1 MGYRH
6 TIIGFIHVVL
16 IACAGAT
23 TAAERALTYL
33 ILADTVPPLM
43 ITTADDPMAGG
54 VVTDVVQQ
62 MFANTDYDI
71 RPLVVPWQR
80 MTEEMLERDD
90 WITYGPRT
98 RCTVER
104 GCARSKDPILQFEH
118 VVVTLADSPLVV
130 RNHENL
136 FGRNLLLVDN
146 FHYPGLDQYL
156 ATPVDQAGSG
166 EIRDIRAFTPE
177 GALRMLRHRR
187 GEAYIDWRLRV
198 MYNLSGAGLAPGDV
212 RLTDASNIV
221 PTQGIHLIYSDKL
234 SAELRAFIDERL
246 AEMHL
251 DGTLA
256 NIIDRATSPLEASF
270 TK

>member
-1 MGYRH
+1 
-6 TIIGFIHVVL
+6 
-16 IACAGAT
+16 
-23 TAAERALTYL
+23 
-33 ILADTVPPLM
+33 
-43 ITTADDPMAGG
+43 MAGG
-54 VVTDVVQQ
+54 IVTEVMQQ
-62 MFANTDYDI
+62 IFADTDYTV

-80 MTEEMLERDD
+80 LTEEMVERDD
-90 WITYGPRT
+90 WITYGHRS
-98 RCTVER
+98 RCAAER
-104 GCARSKDPILQFEH
+104 GCARSKDSILQFEH
-118 VVVTLADSPLVV
+118 VVVTLADSPLTV

-156 ATPVDQAGSG
+156 ATPVDRPGSG
-166 EIRDIRAFTPE
+166 DIRDIRAFTPE

-234 SAELRAFIDERL
+234 PAELRSLIDERL
-246 AEMHL
+246 AEMHR

-256 NIIDRATSPLEASF
+256 DIIGRTTSSPEASF